1 MRKKTNI
8 KNSEYILMSAALL
21 LLGLSGFTA
30 WFLDK
35 NNDSASQTQLPAIIG
50 TAVLT
55 IDFGDGNKRSFEG
68 EIVEGETSLD
78 ALAQAAKAGNFS
90 YKMNGNNELIAIEN
104 VAQKKN
110 KFWRWYLDDKKIDRP
125 LNDIVLKSGDKMLT
139 RYE

>member
-1 MRKKTNI
+1 MKKTNI
-8 KNSEYILMSAALL
+8 KNNEYILMSAALL

-35 NNDSASQTQLPAIIG
+35 NNSASQPKLPAIIG
-50 TAVLT
+50 MAVLT
-55 IDFGDGNKRSFEG
+55 IDFGDGSKRSFEG
-68 EIVEGETSLD
+68 EIVAGETSLD
-78 ALAQAAKAGNFS
+78 ALAQASKAGNFS

-110 KFWRWYLDDKKIDRP
+110 KRWRWYLDDKKIDRP
-125 LNDIVLKSGDKMLT
+125 LNEIVLKSGDKMLT